1 MYLACFAGQKLSSV
15 RILLRFNRQDACWP
29 HSLEGYVPVRVNCL
43 EEILR
48 NKRGEIERMRPR
60 AAELDRQARQRTDF
74 RAFGAALA
82 RVGEKVAF
90 IAEVKK
96 ASPSAGVIA
105 QTFDPVS
112 IAKNYKRADADAISV
127 LTDEKFFQGKLAHLV
142 DVRRAVSLPLLR
154 KDFILDE
161 IQIAESAANGADAIL
176 LIVAALEQK
185 QLAVGRVRVAA
196 ATGLVD
202 LLKAAAKYQLDAL
215 VEVHSREEL
224 DRALEAGAKIIGINN
239 RDLTTFDVD
248 LSVTEKLCRHVPDE
262 VVLVSESG
270 IKTAEDVARMQACGV
285 DAILIGEALMRGELS
300 IEQLRA
306 VI

>member
-1 MYLACFAGQKLSSV
+1 V
-15 RILLRFNRQDACWP
+15 
-29 HSLEGYVPVRVNCL
+29 EGYVPVRVNCL

-48 NKRGEIERMRPR
+48 NNHGEIERMRPR
-60 AAELDRQARQRTDF
+60 AAELDRQARQRNDF

-82 RVGEKVAF
+82 RADEKVAI
-90 IAEVKK
+90 IAEIKK

-112 IAKNYKRADADAISV
+112 IAKNYERAGAEAISV
-127 LTDEKFFQGKLAHLV
+127 LTDEKFFQGKLKHLV
-142 DVRRAVSLPLLR
+142 DIRRAVSLPLLR

-161 IQIAESAANGADAIL
+161 IQIAESAATGADAIL

-185 QLAVGRVRVAA
+185 QLLDLCASAVDYRI
-196 ATGLVD
+196 
-202 LLKAAAKYQLDAL
+202 DAL
-215 VEVHSREEL
+215 VEIHSREEL

-239 RDLTTFDVD
+239 RDLTTFDVN
-248 LSVTEKLCRHVPDE
+248 LSVTEKLCGHVPDE

-300 IEQLRA
+300 IEELRA
-306 VI
+306 VT